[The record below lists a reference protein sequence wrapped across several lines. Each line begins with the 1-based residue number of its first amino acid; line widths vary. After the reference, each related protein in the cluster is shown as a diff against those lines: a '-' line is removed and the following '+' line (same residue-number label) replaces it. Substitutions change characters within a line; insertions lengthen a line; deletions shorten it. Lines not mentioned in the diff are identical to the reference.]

1 MFGAL
6 FTRSWPS
13 LPGQCAICRSWPART
28 VCDACVAQFAQPQAR
43 CHTCALLL
51 SVPSRQCGQC
61 LAHPPPLDACH
72 TAVTYGY
79 PWSECISRF
88 KFNGQPG
95 WASVFA
101 TLLRSAPWVE
111 PELDAATWIVPMP
124 LSAARLQARGFNQ
137 AHEIARRL
145 APRKARGDMLVRQR
159 DTPPQHELGLTERA
173 HNMQGA
179 IGVSHHHVADIQGA
193 RMVLVDDVM
202 TTGASLHAAA
212 SALRTAGA
220 AQVCAL
226 VVARTEPP

>member
-1 MFGAL
+1 M
-6 FTRSWPS
+6 
-13 LPGQCAICRSWPART
+13 
-28 VCDACVAQFAQPQAR
+28 
-43 CHTCALLL
+43 
-51 SVPSRQCGQC
+51 
-61 LAHPPPLDACH
+61 
-72 TAVTYGY
+72 
-79 PWSECISRF
+79 
-88 KFNGQPG
+88 
-95 WASVFA
+95 FA

-124 LSAARLQARGFNQ
+124 LSAPRLQARGFNQ